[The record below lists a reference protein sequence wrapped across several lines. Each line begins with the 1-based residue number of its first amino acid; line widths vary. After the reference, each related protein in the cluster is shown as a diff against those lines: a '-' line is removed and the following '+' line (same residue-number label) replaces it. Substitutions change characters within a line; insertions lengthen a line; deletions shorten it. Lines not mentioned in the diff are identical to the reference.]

1 MKPSS
6 SNRPSASNAAFECTF
21 CIRRFVHEKNLIKH
35 LCRLKKRYLDRDKHE
50 VRMGYLTYRIWNDI
64 HYRRKKPVSLDQ
76 FDSSNVYDA
85 FVKFGKHVVDLKAVE
100 PEEFIRY
107 ICQSKVPIDK
117 WCLDEHYLEYVR
129 LLNKFESSDRA
140 VERTLLLAESWANR
154 EGQAITDFFRKIATP
169 QAVMWLMSGRISPWV
184 VFNCQSGQ
192 ELVSRFSNEQ
202 YALLE
207 KAVDIKFWK
216 KKFLSQIDEVHRLQD
231 FLASEGI

>member
-1 MKPSS
+1 
-6 SNRPSASNAAFECTF
+6 
-21 CIRRFVHEKNLIKH
+21 
-35 LCRLKKRYLDRDKHE
+35 
-50 VRMGYLTYRIWNDI
+50 
-64 HYRRKKPVSLDQ
+64 
-76 FDSSNVYDA
+76 
-85 FVKFGKHVVDLKAVE
+85 VDLKAVE

-129 LLNKFESSDRA
+129 LLNKFESPDRA

-154 EGQAITDFFRKIATP
+154 EGYAITDFFRKIATP

-184 VFNCQSGQ
+184 IFNCESGQ
-192 ELVSRFSNEQ
+192 ELISRFSDEQ

-216 KKFLSQIDEVHRLQD
+216 KKFSPRSTRSTGCKN
-231 FLASEGI
+231 F